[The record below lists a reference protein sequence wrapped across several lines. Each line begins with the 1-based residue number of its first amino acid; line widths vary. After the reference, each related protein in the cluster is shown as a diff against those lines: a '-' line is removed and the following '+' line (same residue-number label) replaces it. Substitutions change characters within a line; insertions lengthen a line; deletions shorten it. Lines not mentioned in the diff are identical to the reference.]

1 MSLSFQKLFFA
12 IATVIALF
20 AIMISAK
27 IILIPLGLALLI
39 SFILLPL
46 TEKLESWGM
55 NKIFASFF
63 SILTLVVI
71 IGGGI
76 FFFSNQII
84 ELSKAFSDFQD
95 KITGLFTDVILYI
108 NNHVSFVSDIQR
120 DGLLNQIREWLKE
133 SAVSLVKNTFN
144 STATFLAGL
153 LATIVYTFLIL
164 IYRNGLTQAFIK
176 FSPDDKRDRVL
187 NMFKNVQKVGQ
198 KYLSGMFMLIIVLG
212 FANSIGLWII
222 GIDSPFLFGFLAA
235 TLSIIPYIGTTL
247 GASIPVLYAFMSH
260 DALWVP
266 LAVIALFWSV
276 QLIETNFLSPKIVGG
291 SLKVNALAAILSL
304 IVGALVWGV
313 AGMILFMPFAAMLKV
328 ICEEYEELKPIAL
341 LIGNQNTKEKD
352 DSDKPIGKWFEKIKS
367 QFPKFNNLSKKIR
380 NATHNSTDND
390 AEAK

>member
-12 IATVIALF
+12 LATVFALF
-20 AIMISAK
+20 AIMILAK
-27 IILIPLGLALLI
+27 VILIPLGLALLV

-46 TEKLESWGM
+46 TKKLESWGM
-55 NKIFASFF
+55 NKIFAAFF
-63 SILTLVVI
+63 SILTLIVI

-95 KITGLFTDVILYI
+95 KITDLFTDVILYI
-108 NNHVSFVSDIQR
+108 NNHVSFISDIQR
-120 DGLLNQIREWLKE
+120 DDLLNQIREWLKE
-133 SAVSLVKNTFN
+133 SAVLLVKNTFN

-198 KYLSGMFMLIIVLG
+198 KYLSGMFTLIIILG

-222 GIDSPFLFGFLAA
+222 GVDSPFLFGFLAA
-235 TLSIIPYIGTTL
+235 TLSIIPYVGTTL
-247 GASIPVLYAFMSH
+247 GASIPVLYAFMSN

-266 LAVIALFWSV
+266 LAVIVLFWSV
-276 QLIETNFLSPKIVGG
+276 QLIESNILSPKIVGG
-291 SLKVNALAAILSL
+291 SLKINALAAILSL
-304 IVGALVWGV
+304 IAGALVWGV

-328 ICEEYEELKPIAL
+328 ICEEYEELKPVAL
-341 LIGNQNTKEKD
+341 LIGNQNTNGKD
-352 DSDKPIGKWFEKIKS
+352 DSDNFIDKWFKKIIRR
-367 QFPKFNNLSKKIR
+367 FPKFNNPSKK
-380 NATHNSTDND
+380 
-390 AEAK
+390 

>member
-12 IATVIALF
+12 IATVCALF

-27 IILIPLGLALLI
+27 LILIPLGLALLL

-46 TEKLESWGM
+46 TKKLESWGM
-55 NKIFASFF
+55 NRIFATFF
-63 SILTLVVI
+63 SILTLI
-71 IGGGI
+71 LLIGGGI

-84 ELSKAFSDFQD
+84 GLSKAFSDFQD
-95 KITGLFTDVILYI
+95 KITDLFTDVILYI
-108 NNHVSFVSDIQR
+108 NNHLSFVSDIQR
-120 DGLLNQIREWLKE
+120 DGLLNQIKEWLKE
-133 SAVSLVKNTFN
+133 SALLLIKNTFS

-198 KYLSGMFMLIIVLG
+198 KYLSGMFILIIVLG

-235 TLSIIPYIGTTL
+235 ALSIIPYVGTTF

-260 DALWVP
+260 DNLWVP
-266 LAVIALFWSV
+266 LAVTGLFWSV
-276 QLIETNFLSPKIVGG
+276 QLIETNILSPKIVGG

-328 ICEEYEELKPIAL
+328 ICEEYDELKPIAL
-341 LIGNQNTKEKD
+341 LIGNQNTKGKYD
-352 DSDKPIGKWFEKIKS
+352 HDKPSGKWFSIIKS
-367 QFPKFNNLSKKIR
+367 RFPKFNIPSGKIKK
-380 NATHNSTDND
+380 
-390 AEAK
+390 